1 MSPDRLVAE
10 VERDLAAAR
19 RAGTEGPEAELA
31 AWRTVGES
39 TERLVRYL
47 RKRSQALDP
56 AVNPFAV

>member
-19 RAGTEGPEAELA
+19 RAGAESPDAELA
-31 AWRTVGES
+31 AWRTVGDS
-39 TERLVRYL
+39 TQRLVRHL
-47 RKRSQALDP
+47 QKRAQALDP